1 MASALTETHSLAEAE
16 SVIDEL
22 TGISEI
28 RYETAKASRRN
39 QQPSVR
45 ISRDRLLE
53 IDRYASEA
61 EARGADY
68 ISMRRLAELVSAN
81 RLDSYAE
88 LGQLLRQERPDAYAP
103 SLYRVAWCRVH

>member
-1 MASALTETHSLAEAE
+1 MASALTATDSLTEAE

-45 ISRDRLLE
+45 IGRDRLHE
-53 IDRYASEA
+53 IDRYVSEA
-61 EARGADY
+61 ETRGADY
-68 ISMRRLAELVSAN
+68 ISMRRLAELVGAN
-81 RLDSYAE
+81 RLDSYAD
-88 LGQLLRQERPDAYAP
+88 LGQLLRRERPDAYAP
-103 SLYRVAWCRVH
+103 SLYRVAW